1 MRRRLLERALVDLQR
16 RIGRLEQ
23 LGSPALIP
31 GLVWIETLDPEER
44 NAMSPDDR
52 IVEDF
57 YLNEKSGSVMICER
71 ITNNL
76 SDVGKE
82 FPDGSWDR
90 SRLPSTNAPPKRLV
104 WRARPVPSGVRHPAG
119 CLESVVES
127 T

>member
-57 YLNEKSGSVMICER
+57 YLNEKSDSVMICER

-90 SRLPSTNAPPKRLV
+90 SRLPSTNAPPERLV
-104 WRARPVPSGVRHPAG
+104 WRTRPVPSGVRHPAG
-119 CLESVVES
+119 CPESVVES